1 MAENITVPGIDVDL
15 LREQRN
21 LVLTT
26 IERYAFVVEHE
37 KKEEEKDLLIGLVNL
52 LDGMLDIAEGY
63 PEPIQQNREVRKEKV
78 DDSAN

>member
-1 MAENITVPGIDVDL
+1 MTANITVPGIDIDL

-26 IERYAFVVEHE
+26 IERYAFVVDHE

-63 PEPIQQNREVRKEKV
+63 PEPTQQNREVRKEKE
-78 DDSAN
+78 